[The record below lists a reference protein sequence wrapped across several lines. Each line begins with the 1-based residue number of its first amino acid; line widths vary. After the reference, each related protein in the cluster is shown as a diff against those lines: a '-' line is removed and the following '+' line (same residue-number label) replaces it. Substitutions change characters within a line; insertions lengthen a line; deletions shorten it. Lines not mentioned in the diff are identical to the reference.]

1 MHAGRCDNLLVLLAV
16 RGKGYAAMEKDL
28 KVGPDFV
35 DVLLAGELEHAHQHR
50 HHPAGHARKVG
61 DILVHRLAGDEVAL
75 HLKVGQ
81 QRRLLLGHSHE
92 VDQRIDILYQYGG
105 EVAHERAAEIVVG
118 RVAASEYQALAVE

>member
-1 MHAGRCDNLLVLLAV
+1 
-16 RGKGYAAMEKDL
+16 MEKDL

-50 HHPAGHARKVG
+50 HHPAGHTRKVG

-75 HLKVGQ
+75 HLEVGQ

-92 VDQRIDILYQYGG
+92 IDQGVDILNQYGG

-118 RVAASEYQALAVE
+118 